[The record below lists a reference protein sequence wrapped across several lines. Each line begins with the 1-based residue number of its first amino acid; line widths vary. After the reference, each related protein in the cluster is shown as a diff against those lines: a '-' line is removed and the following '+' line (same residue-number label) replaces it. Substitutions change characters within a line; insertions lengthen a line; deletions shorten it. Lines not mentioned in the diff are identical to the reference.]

1 MRVNPRTTL
10 LAALQ
15 EGPLP
20 ERHLGTLLW
29 QRTLIGGRKLTDRE
43 IEARLQR
50 HLCHLVR
57 SRQVVRLASGRYEL
71 RYPPVYEGCL
81 HGKGCPHDPT
91 VKSRVAK
98 AVRVAPGEDLKR
110 GMLVYLDG
118 NGQARRYP

>member
-1 MRVNPRTTL
+1 MARVNPRTTL

-15 EGPLP
+15 EGPQDVVQLWWA
-20 ERHLGTLLW
+20 LGAA
-29 QRTLIGGRKLTDRE
+29 QIRGRKKYLIDLE
-43 IEARLQR
+43 QR
-50 HLCHLVR
+50 ALCHLIR

-98 AVRVAPGEDLKR
+98 AVRAAP
-110 GMLVYLDG
+110 
-118 NGQARRYP
+118 